1 MEKKVIVSEKSPA
14 AIGPYSQAIKAGNVV
29 YCSGQIPL
37 VPETGEIVEGDIKA
51 QAKQSLENVKAVL
64 TEAGATF
71 SNVVKTTVFIVD
83 MADFGAINEVYA
95 EYFGDHKP
103 ARSCVAVKELPKGA
117 RVEVEVLVVL

>member
-1 MEKKVIVSEKSPA
+1 MEVVFTSKAPA
-14 AIGPYSQAIKAGNVV
+14 AVGPYSQAIKEGNVL

-37 VPETGEIVEGDIKA
+37 VPETGKLVEGDIKA

-64 TEAGATF
+64 AEADATF

-83 MADFGAINEVYA
+83 MADFGDVNEVYA

-117 RVEVEVLVVL
+117 KVEIEVLVVL

>member
-1 MEKKVIVSEKSPA
+1 MEVVFTSKAPA
-14 AIGPYSQAIKAGNVV
+14 AVGPYSQAIKAGNIV

>member
-1 MEKKVIVSEKSPA
+1 MEVVFTSKAPA
-14 AIGPYSQAIKAGNVV
+14 ADGPYSQAIKAGNVA

>member
-1 MEKKVIVSEKSPA
+1 MGEVIFTDKAPA
-14 AIGPYSQAIKAGNVV
+14 AVGPYSQAIKAGNVV

-103 ARSCVAVKELPKGA
+103 ARSCVAVAELPKGA

>member
-1 MEKKVIVSEKSPA
+1 MEVVFTSKAPA
-14 AIGPYSQAIKAGNVV
+14 AVGPYSQAIKVGNVV

>member
-1 MEKKVIVSEKSPA
+1 MEVVFTSKAPA
-14 AIGPYSQAIKAGNVV
+14 AVGPYSQAIKAGNVV

-37 VPETGEIVEGDIKA
+37 VPETGEIEEGDIKA

>member
-1 MEKKVIVSEKSPA
+1 MEVVFTSKAPA
-14 AIGPYSQAIKAGNVV
+14 AVGPYSQAIKAGNVV

-103 ARSCVAVKELPKGA
+103 ARSCVAVKELPDRKS
-117 RVEVEVLVVL
+117 VV